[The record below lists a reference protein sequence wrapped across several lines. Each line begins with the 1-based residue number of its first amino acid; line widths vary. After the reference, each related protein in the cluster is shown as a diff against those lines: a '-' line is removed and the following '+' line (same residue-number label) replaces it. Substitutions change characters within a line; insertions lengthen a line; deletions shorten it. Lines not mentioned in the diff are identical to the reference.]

1 MNDVPGP
8 DRSGGDKIRPYL
20 AWYVDVLGLVA
31 QAIND
36 GDDVGQ
42 VIREAVDEL
51 SDTEARNAL
60 QVMIAHHAQQAVER
74 DKRESN
80 DT

>member
-1 MNDVPGP
+1 MNEVPGP
-8 DRSGGDKIRPYL
+8 DRPGEDKIRPYI

-36 GDDVGQ
+36 GDDVGR

-60 QVMIAHHAQQAVER
+60 QVMIGHHAQQAVEH
-74 DKRESN
+74 DKRKSR
-80 DT
+80 